1 MSSPTPWEACGCVIR
16 DADSI
21 EVCTVAL
28 WCKQPSEVAERI
40 ARAVNAHEALVEALE
55 PFAALLSGYHGD
67 YPDSKTMFGVD
78 DGRKHHAITY
88 GDLRRAVA
96 AIAKARPQ

>member
-1 MSSPTPWEACGCVIR
+1 MSSPTPWEACGNVIR

-40 ARAVNAHEALVEALE
+40 VRAVNAHEALVEHLE
-55 PFAALLSGYHGD
+55 RMVDVCYLCNV
-67 YPDSKTMFGVD
+67 GVLE
-78 DGRKHHAITY
+78 RQEAE
-88 GDLRRAVA
+88 A
-96 AIAKARPQ
+96 AIAKAGQQ